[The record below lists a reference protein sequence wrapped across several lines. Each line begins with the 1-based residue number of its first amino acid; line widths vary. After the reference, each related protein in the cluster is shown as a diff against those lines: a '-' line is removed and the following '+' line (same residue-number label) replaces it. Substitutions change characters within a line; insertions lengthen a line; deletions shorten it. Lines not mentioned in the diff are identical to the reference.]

1 MGVFM
6 GIKVSRIAN
15 KIRKKRYGG
24 NLSSGD
30 AVVSIRN
37 LKGSR
42 TIRNGLFLTG
52 VVGGTA
58 GAVLGFEI
66 REGLRGVFAQPVMTR
81 ENLAIA
87 GAAGAGLGAVGRLLM
102 RGNVRQATHN
112 VGAAL
117 HKAARSNGELRE
129 FLARHKYIF
138 IDRKGRVVGTNTK
151 GILGAGRMRLE
162 TIKILKGEYE
172 KGTI

>member
-42 TIRNGLFLTG
+42 TIRNGLF
-52 VVGGTA
+52 
-58 GAVLGFEI
+58 
-66 REGLRGVFAQPVMTR
+66 
-81 ENLAIA
+81 
-87 GAAGAGLGAVGRLLM
+87 
-102 RGNVRQATHN
+102 
-112 VGAAL
+112 
-117 HKAARSNGELRE
+117 
-129 FLARHKYIF
+129 
-138 IDRKGRVVGTNTK
+138 
-151 GILGAGRMRLE
+151 
-162 TIKILKGEYE
+162 
-172 KGTI
+172 